1 MLIGQKIRELRK
13 MRDMT
18 LLELSKKSG
27 VQLATLSRM
36 ENKKMVGT
44 VESHMHIA
52 RALDVE
58 LTELYAELKNPK
70 EKPQIET
77 PKSFTDVFTHSD
89 KLSCEILTKNI
100 FNKKMMPVLLRIE
113 SGGKSNTEQ
122 NDRGAEKFVFVLEG
136 GIEVTVGEDKFK
148 LQKYNTL
155 YFDAS
160 LVHSFTNTGKQ
171 QARIIC
177 VATPVEL

>member
-1 MLIGQKIRELRK
+1 MLIGPKIRELRK
-13 MRDMT
+13 ACRMT
-18 LLELSKKSG
+18 LLELSEKSG

-52 RALDVE
+52 KALGIE
-58 LTELYAELKNPK
+58 LTELYADLKIPK
-70 EKPQIET
+70 EKPQVET
-77 PKSFTDVFTHSD
+77 PKSLSDVFTHSD
-89 KLSCEILTKNI
+89 KSSCEILTKNI
-100 FNKKMMPVLLRIE
+100 FNKKMMPMLLRIE
-113 SGGKSNTEQ
+113 PGGKSNTEQ

-136 GIEVTVGEDKFK
+136 DIEVTVGEDKFK

-160 LVHSFTNTGKQ
+160 LTHSFTNTGKQ
-171 QARIIC
+171 QARVIC
-177 VATPVEL
+177 VTTPVEL